1 MSNSSIGKRIRQY
14 REARYMKQE
23 DLAERT
29 NLSVTYIGMIERW
42 ERLPRLD
49 KFIEIANALEV
60 SSELLLA
67 DVLTTG
73 YKVQN
78 SRLTEQL
85 EKLSDEDRN
94 RIYEVV
100 ETMVK
105 HSQKKI

>member
-1 MSNSSIGKRIRQY
+1 LPPLLRFKIVLKS
-14 REARYMKQE
+14 REDTA
-23 DLAERT
+23 
-29 NLSVTYIGMIERW
+29 I
-42 ERLPRLD
+42 
-49 KFIEIANALEV
+49 V
-60 SSELLLA
+60 SAPENIKGGG
-67 DVLTTG
+67 DVLTTR
-73 YKVQN
+73 YKVKN

>member
-1 MSNSSIGKRIRQY
+1 MPPLLRFKIVLKS
-14 REARYMKQE
+14 REDTAIV
-23 DLAERT
+23 
-29 NLSVTYIGMIERW
+29 S
-42 ERLPRLD
+42 
-49 KFIEIANALEV
+49 ALKNIKGGG
-60 SSELLLA
+60 

-73 YKVQN
+73 YKVKN

-85 EKLSDEDRN
+85 EKLSDEDCN

>member
-1 MSNSSIGKRIRQY
+1 M
-14 REARYMKQE
+14 
-23 DLAERT
+23 
-29 NLSVTYIGMIERW
+29 
-42 ERLPRLD
+42 
-49 KFIEIANALEV
+49 EV

-73 YKVQN
+73 YKIKN

>member
-1 MSNSSIGKRIRQY
+1 MPPLLRFKIVLKE
-14 REARYMKQE
+14 REDTA
-23 DLAERT
+23 
-29 NLSVTYIGMIERW
+29 I
-42 ERLPRLD
+42 
-49 KFIEIANALEV
+49 V
-60 SSELLLA
+60 SAPENIKGGG

-73 YKVQN
+73 YKVKN
-78 SRLTEQL
+78 SRLTEQF